1 MVIIYFLEIGKIQLW
16 NYLSVFIYSITHT
29 WYQVVILTFIRR
41 VEIDSDNVEGPYGNR
56 GPKKTPGEPIT
67 PMLVDAEVY
76 KRFLIYAT
84 QELKLEPIA

>member
-1 MVIIYFLEIGKIQLW
+1 M
-16 NYLSVFIYSITHT
+16 
-29 WYQVVILTFIRR
+29 
-41 VEIDSDNVEGPYGNR
+41 EIDSDNVEGPYGNR
-56 GPKKTPGEPIT
+56 GPKQTPGEPII

>member
-1 MVIIYFLEIGKIQLW
+1 
-16 NYLSVFIYSITHT
+16 
-29 WYQVVILTFIRR
+29 

-56 GPKKTPGEPIT
+56 GHKKTPGEPIT

-84 QELKLEPIA
+84 QDLKLEPIA

>member
-1 MVIIYFLEIGKIQLW
+1 M
-16 NYLSVFIYSITHT
+16 
-29 WYQVVILTFIRR
+29 
-41 VEIDSDNVEGPYGNR
+41 EIDADNVEGPYGNR
-56 GPKKTPGEPIT
+56 GPKKTPGEPII